1 MRTEPVSFL
10 FALYFQFHFLLSI
23 TQTKGFSC
31 KFCMIIEKRGM
42 IFVMAIPWEYIEI
55 FHTKWL
61 SNVFMWKYL
70 QTTSSSSIDL
80 SLICTLLMTR
90 LLNSVVIVDIKS
102 KYNLF
107 WGKKLHLWG
116 FFHVFSSP
124 TWAGE
129 DLKTKQKV
137 TSVCVFQNLCACLI
151 KINYTPCFDNTG
163 KFAGFSNIF
172 YKRFPYK
179 HLLYL

>member
-1 MRTEPVSFL
+1 MR
-10 FALYFQFHFLLSI
+10 
-23 TQTKGFSC
+23 
-31 KFCMIIEKRGM
+31 IEKRGM
-42 IFVMAIPWEYIEI
+42 IFAVVISWEYIEI

-107 WGKKLHLWG
+107 
-116 FFHVFSSP
+116 
-124 TWAGE
+124 
-129 DLKTKQKV
+129 
-137 TSVCVFQNLCACLI
+137 
-151 KINYTPCFDNTG
+151 
-163 KFAGFSNIF
+163 
-172 YKRFPYK
+172 
-179 HLLYL
+179 

>member
-1 MRTEPVSFL
+1 MRSEPVSFL
-10 FALYFQFHFLLSI
+10 FALYFQFHFLLRI
-23 TQTKGFSC
+23 TQRKGFSC
-31 KFCMIIEKRGM
+31 KFCMITEKRG
-42 IFVMAIPWEYIEI
+42 PWVYIEI

-61 SNVFMWKYL
+61 SNVSMWKYL

-80 SLICTLLMTR
+80 SLIRILLMTR

-116 FFHVFSSP
+116 LFHVFSSP

-129 DLKTKQKV
+129 DFKTKQNV
-137 TSVCVFQNLCACLI
+137 TGSKPLCLL
-151 KINYTPCFDNTG
+151 KYINYTPCLDNTG
-163 KFAGFSNIF
+163 KVAGFSNIF
-172 YKRFPYK
+172 NKHFPCK
-179 HLLYL
+179 HLLYV